1 MYNKGDLLL
10 NEAVMRRLRQHMN
23 PQKVLQI
30 AGVVDVHDSELTK
43 KIQQQLMSQYDIG
56 VLNGAIADD
65 GRDHIETG
73 DMIGKDLQRLQLIG
87 SLLA

>member
-1 MYNKGDLLL
+1 
-10 NEAVMRRLRQHMN
+10 MN

-43 KIQQQLMSQYDIG
+43 KIQQQLMSQYEIG
-56 VLNGAIADD
+56 VRNGAIADD
-65 GRDHIETG
+65 GRDHIETAG
-73 DMIGKDLQRLQLIG
+73 GMIGNDLQRLQLIG

>member
-1 MYNKGDLLL
+1 
-10 NEAVMRRLRQHMN
+10 MN

-43 KIQQQLMSQYDIG
+43 KIQQQLMSQYEIG

-65 GRDHIETG
+65 GRDHIETAG
-73 DMIGKDLQRLQLIG
+73 DVIGKDLQRLQLIG